1 MYIRFMFQL
10 TTQSKRIQILLEF
23 LRSQLNGRATFVE
36 MLDHLNEVLPSIEQ
50 KKISRRTL
58 EADLQFMRE
67 ELDLSLKHV
76 NISRRHYYQ
85 LIEKAE
91 LQQELKQDL
100 EGLMLHQ
107 LAKNFGLEHYLDSSP
122 GMSHLES
129 VLSFSFSALDD
140 GGKAMKL
147 AMDIVQSIFAQEAI
161 QFWYKPIHT
170 TYRSKLQIVAPLQV
184 KFYDG
189 RFYLVAAD
197 YKDNSEDQF
206 KRSIKIFAFDMIED
220 YVIAP
225 AQMEMD
231 DADASIRTI
240 SFHHADLAHKV
251 GLKDY
256 FKHCLGV
263 ARFKDSEPEYIRIKF
278 TDWAMSYV
286 RERLLHRSQRI
297 VVDHPN
303 YMVVELYIYR
313 TYELDMLLARFREFG
328 VEVK

>member
-1 MYIRFMFQL
+1 MFPL
-10 TTQSKRIQILLEF
+10 TNQSRRIQVLLAF
-23 LRSQLNGRATFVE
+23 LRQQANARATFTE
-36 MLDHLNEVLPSIEQ
+36 LLNFLQEELPKIGQ

-58 EADLQFMRE
+58 EGDLQFIRF
-67 ELDLSLKHV
+67 ELKLHLKHV
-76 NISRRHYYQ
+76 NIARKHYYQ
-85 LIEKAE
+85 LVEPEVMGPETKEQLHGLMMHQLSKSLGIAE
-91 LQQELKQDL
+91 DFPGTTMGSNL
-100 EGLMLHQ
+100 EGLM
-107 LAKNFGLEHYLDSSP
+107 
-122 GMSHLES
+122 
-129 VLSFSFSALDD
+129 VFSFAALDD
-140 GGKAMKL
+140 GGRAMNL
-147 AMDIVQSIFAQEAI
+147 AKDVLQSILMQEAI

-184 KFYDG
+184 RFYDG
-189 RFYLVAAD
+189 RFYLVAVD
-197 YKDNSEDQF
+197 YKDNSEGQF

-225 AQMEMD
+225 AQLEQD
-231 DADASIRTI
+231 ETI
-240 SFHHADLAHKV
+240 TEQQTIHFHHADVAHRV

-286 RERLLHRSQRI
+286 RARLLHRSQRI

-303 YMVVELYIYR
+303 YMVVELYIFR

>member
-1 MYIRFMFQL
+1 MFPF
-10 TTQSKRIQILLEF
+10 TNQSRRIQVLLAF
-23 LRSQLNGRATFVE
+23 LRQQANARATFSE
-36 MLDHLNEVLPSIEQ
+36 LLNFLQDELPKTGQ

-58 EADLQFMRE
+58 EGDLQFIRS
-67 ELDLSLKHV
+67 ELKLQLKHV
-76 NISRRHYYQ
+76 NIARKHYYQ
-85 LIEKAE
+85 LMEPEGLLPETNEQLHTLMMHQLAKSLGVGE
-91 LQQELKQDL
+91 DLPDTGLGTSL
-100 EGLMLHQ
+100 EGLM
-107 LAKNFGLEHYLDSSP
+107 
-122 GMSHLES
+122 
-129 VLSFSFSALDD
+129 VFSFAALDD
-140 GGKAMKL
+140 GGRAMNL
-147 AMDIVQSIFAQEAI
+147 ARDVLQSILMQEAI

-184 KFYDG
+184 RFYDG
-189 RFYLVAAD
+189 RFYLVAVD
-197 YKDNSEDQF
+197 YKDNSEGQF

-225 AQMEMD
+225 AQLEQD
-231 DADASIRTI
+231 ESILEQQTI
-240 SFHHADLAHKV
+240 RFHHADLAHRV

>member
-1 MYIRFMFQL
+1 
-10 TTQSKRIQILLEF
+10 
-23 LRSQLNGRATFVE
+23 
-36 MLDHLNEVLPSIEQ
+36 
-50 KKISRRTL
+50 
-58 EADLQFMRE
+58 MRLVKE
-67 ELDLSLKHV
+67 
-76 NISRRHYYQ
+76 
-85 LIEKAE
+85 
-91 LQQELKQDL
+91 
-100 EGLMLHQ
+100 
-107 LAKNFGLEHYLDSSP
+107 
-122 GMSHLES
+122 
-129 VLSFSFSALDD
+129 
-140 GGKAMKL
+140 
-147 AMDIVQSIFAQEAI
+147 IVQSIFAQEAI

-189 RFYLVAAD
+189 RFYLVAVD
-197 YKDNSEDQF
+197 FKENSEDQF
-206 KRSIKIFAFDMIED
+206 KRTIKIFAFDMIED

-225 AQMEMD
+225 AQLEGD
-231 DADASIRTI
+231 DPDTSVRTI
-240 SFHHADLAHKV
+240 HFHHADLAHKV

-278 TDWAMSYV
+278 MDWAMSYV
-286 RERLLHRSQRI
+286 RVRLLHRSQRI

>member
-1 MYIRFMFQL
+1 MFQF
-10 TTQSKRIQILLEF
+10 TAQSRRIQLLLQY
-23 LRSQLNGRATFVE
+23 LREQANARATFID
-36 MLDHLNEVLPSIEQ
+36 MLQFLNSQLPEKGQ

-58 EADLQFMRE
+58 EADLQYIRE
-67 ELDLSLKHV
+67 EMKLTLKHV
-76 NISRRHYYQ
+76 NVSRKHFYQ
-85 LIEKAE
+85 LVETEGLLPESKAQ
-91 LQQELKQDL
+91 LQ
-100 EGLMLHQ
+100 GLMLQQ
-107 LAKNFGLEHYLDSSP
+107 LAKNLGLEHLSES
-122 GMSHLES
+122 GISANQLEGLI
-129 VLSFSFSALDD
+129 VFTFSALDD
-140 GGKAMKL
+140 GGRAMNL
-147 AMDIVQSIFAQEAI
+147 AQDILQSIMKQEAI

-184 KFYDG
+184 RFYDG
-189 RFYLVAAD
+189 RFYLVAVD
-197 YKDNSEDQF
+197 YKDNTEAQF

-225 AQMEMD
+225 AQLEREE
-231 DADASIRTI
+231 SITEAQTI
-240 SFHHADLAHKV
+240 RFHHADLAHRV

-263 ARFKDSEPEYIRIKF
+263 ARFKESEPEYIRIKF

-303 YMVVELYIYR
+303 YLIVELYIFR

>member
-1 MYIRFMFQL
+1 MFQL
-10 TTQSKRIQILLEF
+10 TNQSRRIQVLLSF
-23 LRSQLNGRATFVE
+23 IRQQANARATFLE
-36 MLDHLNEVLPSIEQ
+36 ILEYLQQELPKDGQ

-58 EADLQFMRE
+58 EADLKFIRE
-67 ELDLSLKHV
+67 ELKLNLKHV

-85 LIEKAE
+85 LLETDSLHPE
-91 LQQELKQDL
+91 TNEQLQELMMHQLSKSLGIGEQLTNASTASSL
-100 EGLMLHQ
+100 EGLM
-107 LAKNFGLEHYLDSSP
+107 
-122 GMSHLES
+122 
-129 VLSFSFSALDD
+129 VFSFAALDD
-140 GGKAMKL
+140 GGRAMNL
-147 AMDIVQSIFAQEAI
+147 ARDVLQSILAQEAI

-184 KFYDG
+184 RFYDG
-189 RFYLVAAD
+189 RFYLVAVD
-197 YKDNSEDQF
+197 YKDNSEGQF

-225 AQMEMD
+225 AQLEQEE
-231 DADASIRTI
+231 AISEAQTIR
-240 SFHHADLAHKV
+240 FHHADLAHRV

>member
-1 MYIRFMFQL
+1 MFQL
-10 TTQSKRIQILLEF
+10 TNQSRRVHVLLTY
-23 LRSQLNGRATFVE
+23 LRQQSNARATFSE
-36 MLDHLNEVLPSIEQ
+36 LLDFLNEQLPLSSQ

-58 EADLQFMRE
+58 EGDLQFIRE
-67 ELDLSLKHV
+67 ELRLTLTHV
-76 NISRRHYYQ
+76 NISRKHFYQ
-85 LIEKAE
+85 LEEGLLPETKEK
-91 LQQELKQDL
+91 LH
-100 EGLMLHQ
+100 GLMLHQ
-107 LAKNFGLEHYLDSSP
+107 MAKSLGVAELSPDLALGTNLEGL
-122 GMSHLES
+122 M
-129 VLSFSFSALDD
+129 VFSFAGLDD
-140 GGKAMKL
+140 GGRAMNL
-147 AMDIVQSIFAQEAI
+147 AREVVQSILAHEAI
-161 QFWYKPIHT
+161 QFWYKPIHA

-184 KFYDG
+184 RFYDG
-189 RFYLVAAD
+189 RFYLVALD
-197 YKDNSEDQF
+197 YKDNTEGQF
-206 KRSIKIFAFDMIED
+206 KHTIKIFAFDMIED
-220 YVIAP
+220 HVIAP
-225 AQMEMD
+225 AQLEKED
-231 DADASIRTI
+231 SLLELETIR
-240 SFHHADLAHKV
+240 FHHADLAHKV

>member
-1 MYIRFMFQL
+1 MYLRNMLQL
-10 TTQSKRIQILLEF
+10 TAQSRRVQVLLQF
-23 LRSQLNGRATFVE
+23 LRGQANKRATFLE
-36 MLDHLNEVLPSIEQ
+36 MLAHLNEQLPLLEQ

-58 EADLQFMRE
+58 EGDLQFIRE
-67 ELDLSLKHV
+67 DLGLNLKHV
-76 NISRRHYYQ
+76 NISRKHSYQ
-85 LIEKAE
+85 LMEVTGMHAE
-91 LQQELKQDL
+91 LQENL
-100 EGLMLHQ
+100 ESMMLHQ
-107 LAKNFGLEHYLDSSP
+107 LAKNLGLELDTSDAS
-122 GMSHLES
+122 GGSQLES
-129 VLSFSFSALDD
+129 VLSFSFTALDD
-140 GGKAMKL
+140 GGKAMRLVKE
-147 AMDIVQSIFAQEAI
+147 IVQSIFAQEAI

-189 RFYLVAAD
+189 RFYLVAVD
-197 YKDNSEDQF
+197 FKENSEDQF
-206 KRSIKIFAFDMIED
+206 KRTIKIFAFDMIED

-225 AQMEMD
+225 AQLEGD
-231 DADASIRTI
+231 DPDTSVRTI
-240 SFHHADLAHKV
+240 HFHHADLAHKV

-286 RERLLHRSQRI
+286 RVRLLHRSQRI